1 MDRASQSTTGIR
13 VDAGTDSEQGKPE
26 LYVGRFQ
33 VIPNFADSR
42 GDSAKPLGF
51 AGVGTFLFLGA
62 TVTGLAA
69 TTVLWLGTSSS
80 DGAGTLIWKVTRE
93 RSQAP
98 RGYKEF
104 SAGSVPARPMSNAAV
119 GPRRAASARVAGGQ
133 PRSLPISVKVNPY
146 PG

>member
-1 MDRASQSTTGIR
+1 MHRASQSTAGIR
-13 VDAGTDSEQGKPE
+13 VGAGTASKQGNPE

-51 AGVGTFLFLGA
+51 AGVGTFLFRGA

-80 DGAGTLIWKVTRE
+80 DGAETLIWNVTRE
-93 RSQAP
+93 NAP
-98 RGYKEF
+98 EHLVGHKEF
-104 SAGSVPARPMSNAAV
+104 SAVSVPASPMSKAAV
-119 GPRRAASARVAGGQ
+119 AFASA
-133 PRSLPISVKVNPY
+133 
-146 PG
+146 